1 VGENTQHSSKRG
13 ALRGGGEGAG
23 RKHLLGQAKISNK
36 EVAAIFDPVKLVYQV
51 KSSSRTNIGG

>member
-13 ALRGGGEGAG
+13 ALRGGGAG
-23 RKHLLGQAKISNK
+23 RKHLLEQAKISNK